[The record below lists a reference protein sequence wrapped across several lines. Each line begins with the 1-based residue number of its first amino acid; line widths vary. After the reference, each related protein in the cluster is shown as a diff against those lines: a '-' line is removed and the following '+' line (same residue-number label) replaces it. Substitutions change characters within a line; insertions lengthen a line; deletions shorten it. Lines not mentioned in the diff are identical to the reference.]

1 MAKQPT
7 PEDILRQMNGTIRF
21 WESRLLDRGL
31 LSISTAALIE
41 LTLED
46 LKELRSFKFPSGWEV
61 SDGHS

>member
-21 WESRLLDRGL
+21 WESRLLDRSL
-31 LSISTAALIE
+31 LSVSTAALIA

-46 LKELRSFKFPSGWEV
+46 LKELRSVKFPPGWEV
-61 SDGHS
+61 NDGHS